1 MIDRQSE
8 AETIDAFRRL
18 EIGRAMLFDDG
29 WWAYFNDERPSV
41 LLQQRPKRRAP
52 D

>member
-18 EIGRAMLFDDG
+18 EIGDG